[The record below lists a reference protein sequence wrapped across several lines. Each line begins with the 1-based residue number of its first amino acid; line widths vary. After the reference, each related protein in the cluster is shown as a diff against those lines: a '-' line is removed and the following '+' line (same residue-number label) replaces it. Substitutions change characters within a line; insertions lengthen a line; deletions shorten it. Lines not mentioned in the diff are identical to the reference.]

1 MQNNTQKLSFVAAFK
16 QKIEDYKVL
25 VKHRLN
31 LLVVFSAAMAYITTV
46 QGAFSWRELMTLSLG
61 GFLVTG
67 ASNAL
72 NEVLEK
78 DYDKQMKRTEN
89 RPLATGRMTTSE
101 AVLAAGLMSLV
112 GLMLLALFN
121 PLTVLLGSLSLI
133 SYAFVYT
140 PMKRVSPIA
149 VLIGAFP
156 GALPVLIGSV
166 AVTGTIT
173 PLGMSLFAIQFL
185 WQFPHFWA
193 IAWLADEDYKAAG
206 FNLLPSKEGKLDS
219 SVGWNSFMYT
229 LFMIPASVAPFA
241 LGKTGAVSAIVLG
254 VAAVVFAYFAFQLYK
269 KCSREAARQL
279 MFCSF
284 FYLPI
289 AQIALVLDKIY

>member
-1 MQNNTQKLSFVAAFK
+1 MQNSTEKISIIAIIK

-31 LLVVFSAAMAYITTV
+31 LFVVFSAVTAYITTLE
-46 QGAFSWRELMTLSLG
+46 GAIQWDKIAILSVG
-61 GFLVTG
+61 GFLITG

-89 RPLATGRMTTSE
+89 RPLATGRMTSSE
-101 AVLAAGLMSLV
+101 AVLAAGIMSLV
-112 GLMLLALFN
+112 GLMLLATFN

-156 GALPVLIGSV
+156 GALPVMIGSV

-173 PLGMSLFAIQFL
+173 PLAMSLFVIQFL

-193 IAWLADEDYKAAG
+193 IAWVADEDYKAAG
-206 FNLLPSKEGKLDS
+206 FNLLPSKEGRLDS
-219 SVGWNSFMYT
+219 SVGWNAMMYA
-229 LFMIPASVAPFA
+229 LFLIPASFAPFA
-241 LGKTGAVSAIVLG
+241 MGKTGIISAIILG
-254 VAAVVFAYFAFQLYK
+254 IAALVFSYYAYQLYK
-269 KCSREAARQL
+269 QCSREAARKL

-284 FYLPI
+284 FYLPL
-289 AQIALVLDKIY
+289 AQIALVLDKI

>member
-241 LGKTGAVSAIVLG
+241 LGKTGAASAIVLG
-254 VAAVVFAYFAFQLYK
+254 IAAVVFAYFAFQLYK